1 MHKGTAV
8 NLPFSFNVH
17 NGFMN
22 LLTRS
27 DSDAQGNL
35 KTVVNAAGGSG
46 LKVLKA
52 TPDILSFVKDVV
64 DEETAFLYL
73 TMIAGLGLPS
83 SEVSVVVRAPVFELV
98 TEVHGEMTRYPERI
112 AVAVSEFKNAFEKK
126 AGAKFVDS
134 KGDFIIQLDIVS
146 NVTLSELSKQYFAK
160 MLTTLTV
167 VDVKSKEE
175 LYTYAT
181 PELKVGSN
189 TEDDTGGVDKYR
201 KEQNEFLVKEATKF
215 LI

>member
-1 MHKGTAV
+1 M
-8 NLPFSFNVH
+8 
-17 NGFMN
+17 
-22 LLTRS
+22 
-27 DSDAQGNL
+27 
-35 KTVVNAAGGSG
+35 
-46 LKVLKA
+46 
-52 TPDILSFVKDVV
+52 V

-189 TEDDTGGVDKYR
+189 TEVKAIQAAVDKYR

-215 LI
+215 FNLGN